1 MGGRGTWANI
11 VVVAALIGGVL
22 VKKLTKEMAVVMLV
36 LSAVSEV
43 SGGWREGKAGG
54 TLIVSQQLGLAASFG
69 IFSCSLGRST
79 KRW

>member
-1 MGGRGTWANI
+1 M
-11 VVVAALIGGVL
+11 VVAALIGRGDG
-22 VKKLTKEMAVVMLV
+22 KEVDKGDGSVMLV
-36 LSAVSEV
+36 LSPVSEA

-79 KRW
+79 KLW